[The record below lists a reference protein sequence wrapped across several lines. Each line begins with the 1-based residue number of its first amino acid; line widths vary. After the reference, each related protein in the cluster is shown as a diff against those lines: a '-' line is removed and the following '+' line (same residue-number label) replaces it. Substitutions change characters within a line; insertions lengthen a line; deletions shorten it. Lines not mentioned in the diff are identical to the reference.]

1 MKFRSG
7 ERIAGREWSLW
18 PILPAV
24 SGVLQLRGVDECR
37 CNLSDPQGQRWWQF
51 GGPAGALENVF
62 VWMEELN

>member
-1 MKFRSG
+1 
-7 ERIAGREWSLW
+7 LW